1 MSELGVVMPE
11 PVVRSIDVVM
21 PELGVVIPEPEQRAW
36 LREQSHLER

>member
-11 PVVRSIDVVM
+11 PVVRSIGVVM
-21 PELGVVIPEPEQRAW
+21 PELGVVMPEPEQRAW